1 MNPRVS
7 KNFFIIL
14 ISDAFLVVFS
24 LYLAHFLRF
33 DFSIP
38 AYVMEELVRVTPF
51 VLGLKLLVFYF
62 FDLYRGMWRYTSLAD
77 LNSIVK
83 AASVAT
89 VCIIVFILYMTR
101 FQDMS
106 RAVFLM
112 DWCFTIIFITGLRL
126 GTRLAFEKTG
136 NGQGLFSAIYGMVK
150 RKNQAGVP
158 VLIIGAGN
166 CGEKIFREIRS
177 NATVP
182 YQVIGFLDDDQRK
195 LGRKIHG
202 VQVLATV
209 ETLEK
214 VVDITGAKEIIIA
227 IPTASAERMRQI
239 IMLCKECGVDFKT
252 VPSMGEL
259 INGRVTVSSLR
270 NVEYRDLLG
279 REQVMLDREKIGNY
293 LGNKIVLI
301 TGAAGSI
308 GKGLCHQIGG
318 YGPGTI
324 ILFEKAES
332 PLYELD
338 LELKHEFPDT
348 RIVPVLG
355 DVSHYC
361 DLEALF
367 HAFSPEIVFHAAAYK
382 HVPMLENHP
391 WKAIETNV
399 VGTENVICAALKYHC
414 KRFVFVST
422 DKAVNP
428 TNVMGASKRVAEFIV
443 QQACRKKN
451 ADTRFIIVRFGNVI
465 GSAGSVIPLFKRQ
478 IKQGGPVTVTH
489 PEMTRYFMLIPEACQ
504 LILQAGAM
512 GEGGEIFVLEMG
524 KPIKID
530 SMARDL
536 IRFSGYE
543 PDIDIPVVYTGLR
556 PGEKLFEELMTS
568 DERVVPTE
576 HHKILVFR
584 GGDEVGTDFMCH
596 LDQLKKTINCLSESG
611 HIINILKTL
620 VPEYHPQAQ
629 GAEVNEHTDH
639 LAGIR

>member
-1 MNPRVS
+1 MLMNPRVS

-24 LYLAHFLRF
+24 LYLAHLLRF

-38 AYVMEELVRVTPF
+38 AYVMEELVRVIPF

-62 FDLYRGMWRYTSLAD
+62 FDLYRGMWRYTSITD
-77 LNSIVK
+77 LNNIVK
-83 AASVAT
+83 AATAAT
-89 VCIIVFILYMTR
+89 VGIIVFILYMTR

-112 DWCFTIIFITGLRL
+112 DWCFTIVFITGLRL

-136 NGQGLFSAIYGMVK
+136 NGQGIFSAIYGMLK

-209 ETLEK
+209 DALEK
-214 VVDITGAKEIIIA
+214 IVDITGAKEVIIA
-227 IPTASAERMRQI
+227 IANAGAERMRQI
-239 IMLCKECGVDFKT
+239 VTLCKNCGVNFKT
-252 VPSMGEL
+252 VPGMGEL

-279 REQVMLDREKIGNY
+279 REQVMLDREKIGSY
-293 LGNKIVLI
+293 LGKRTVLI

-318 YGPGTI
+318 YEPDTM

-338 LELKHEFPDT
+338 LELKHEFPGT

-355 DVSHYC
+355 DVSHFC
-361 DLEALF
+361 DLEMLF
-367 HAFSPEIVFHAAAYK
+367 AAFTPEIVFHAAAYK
-382 HVPMLENHP
+382 HVPMLESHP
-391 WKAIETNV
+391 WKAIENNV
-399 VGTENVICAALKYHC
+399 VGTENVIQAAVKYHC
-414 KRFVFVST
+414 ERFVFVST

-428 TNVMGASKRVAEFIV
+428 TNVMGASKRVAEIIV
-443 QQACRKKN
+443 QRAGQKN
-451 ADTRFIIVRFGNVI
+451 AETRFIVVRFGNVI
-465 GSAGSVIPLFKRQ
+465 GSSGSVIPLFKRQ

-489 PEMTRYFMLIPEACQ
+489 PDMTRYFMLIPEACQ

-524 KPIKID
+524 KPVKID
-530 SMARDL
+530 GMARDL

-543 PDIDIPVVYTGLR
+543 ADVDIPVVYTGLR

-584 GGDEVGTDFMCH
+584 GGDEVDIDFKCH
-596 LDQLKKTINCLSESG
+596 LDQLKNTLNCFSETG
-611 HIINILKTL
+611 QIKQILKSM
-620 VPEYHPQAQ
+620 VPEYQPQGLEDNKQ
-629 GAEVNEHTDH
+629 TDYM
-639 LAGIR
+639 AGRR